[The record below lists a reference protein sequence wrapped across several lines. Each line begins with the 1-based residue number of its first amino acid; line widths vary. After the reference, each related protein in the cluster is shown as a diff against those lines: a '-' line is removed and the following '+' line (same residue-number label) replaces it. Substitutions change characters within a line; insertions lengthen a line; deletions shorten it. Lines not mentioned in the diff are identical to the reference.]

1 MVEHRRDTFPARDAC
16 PSWCVRRHVAHSHP
30 DDLLHQSS
38 PRYTVLLTGHPW
50 RPETPPEP
58 SPVVGRVVGRTG
70 STDVWLEVAS
80 EEGDAVRICVT
91 AASARELVTVLES
104 LIAQAGS

>member
-1 MVEHRRDTFPARDAC
+1 MVEHRRDTVPARDAC
-16 PSWCVRRHVAHSHP
+16 PSWCVRRHVAHAHP

-38 PRYTVLLTGHPW
+38 PRYTVLVTGRPW
-50 RPETPPEP
+50 RPETPPDA

-70 STDVWLEVAS
+70 SSDVWLEVAS

-91 AASARELVTVLES
+91 PASARELVTVLES